1 MQSISTPGIWTE
13 FRPSGVSS
21 LIWFSLSDVGSFH
34 IRTPKQLVPV
44 VRERCAVAQPK
55 AGLIASRLFT
65 LSFPSASI
73 SSVCPSSSF
82 TDGQDTNVLLSLC
95 LWNKLRSLE
104 AAVPETLKPGI
115 TFDTRVEICKI
126 ISDPWLLLT
135 PDLSRRFPYKSV
147 ES

>member
-13 FRPSGVSS
+13 FRPSEVSS
-21 LIWFSLSDVGSFH
+21 LIWFSDVGSFH

-55 AGLIASRLFT
+55 LVSSPHVSSLCPF
-65 LSFPSASI
+65 SASI

-104 AAVPETLKPGI
+104 AAVLETLKPGI

-135 PDLSRRFPYKSV
+135 PDLSRRFPYKGV